1 MYDDGCPVTPAPA
14 TSKMHFI
21 SGLPRS
27 GSSLLA
33 AILRQ
38 NPAMHAGMS
47 GPMCGI
53 VGSLLRSMSPGNEY
67 SHFVSDD
74 QRRRIIASAFSE
86 YYADRADKRIIFDT
100 NREWTAHLPMLSEL
114 FPEAKVICCLRS
126 PAWILDSIE
135 RRIQSI
141 PFARTKLFP
150 ADSAESVYRSGH
162 TLKRGLLALPMQS
175 LRQAWFGEHA
185 HRLIGVRYES
195 LTAQP
200 QAVIG
205 RLYELLGLPSFPHDF
220 ENGVFEEPEFDAQL
234 GVPDLH
240 KVRRRVEPNER
251 ATILPPDI
259 FNPNDRSFWD
269 VPGQNPR
276 GVTVL

>member
-1 MYDDGCPVTPAPA
+1 
-14 TSKMHFI
+14 
-21 SGLPRS
+21 
-27 GSSLLA
+27 
-33 AILRQ
+33 
-38 NPAMHAGMS
+38 
-47 GPMCGI
+47 MCGI
-53 VGSLLRSMSPGNEY
+53 VGSLLRSMSSANEY
-67 SHFVSDD
+67 SRFVSDD
-74 QRRRIIASAFSE
+74 QRRRIIASAFTE
-86 YYADRADKRIIFDT
+86 YYADLSEKEIIFDT

-114 FPEAKVICCLRS
+114 FAGVKVICCLRS

-135 RRIQSI
+135 RRIQAI

-150 ADSAESVYRSGH
+150 ADTAENVYLRSEY
-162 TLKRGLLALPMQS
+162 TLKKGLLALPMQS

-185 HRLIGVRYES
+185 QRGAAPATSHWSRSPR
-195 LTAQP
+195 P
-200 QAVIG
+200 FFG
-205 RLYELLGLPSFPHDF
+205 RLYELLGFAPFPHDF
-220 ENGVFEEPEFDAQL
+220 ENLAFEESEFDAQL

-259 FNPNDRSFWD
+259 FNQNDRSFWD

>member
-1 MYDDGCPVTPAPA
+1 
-14 TSKMHFI
+14 MHFI

-47 GPMCGI
+47 GPMGGI
-53 VGSLLRSMSPGNEY
+53 VSSLLRSMSSGNEY
-67 SHFVSDD
+67 SRFVSDD
-74 QRRRIIASAFSE
+74 QRRRIIRSSFAE
-86 YYADRADKRIIFDT
+86 YYAEVSGKQIIFDT
-100 NREWTAHLPMLSEL
+100 NREWTAHMRMITEL
-114 FPEAKVICCLRS
+114 FPAAKVICCLRS

-135 RRIQSI
+135 RRIQAI

-150 ADSAESVYRSGH
+150 ADTGENVYMRAEY
-162 TLKRGLLALPMQS
+162 TLKKGLLALPMQS

-185 HRLIGVRYES
+185 DRLIGIRYES
-195 LTAQP
+195 LTAEP
-200 QAVIG
+200 AKVIG
-205 RLYELLGLPSFPHDF
+205 RLYELLGFAPFTHDF
-220 ENGVFEEPEFDAQL
+220 ENLVFEEPEFDAQL

-240 KVRRRVEPNER
+240 KVRSRVEVNER
-251 ATILPPDI
+251 ATILPPDL
-259 FNPNDRSFWD
+259 FQQNDRSFWD